1 MPKGYIYGED
11 GKLEEVIEHSC
22 DGMKT
27 MHCENCGI
35 ETEFYFDGI
44 SSVRGEIWRCIVCN
58 NRGI

>member
-27 MHCENCGI
+27 MYCENCGI
-35 ETEFYFDGI
+35 ETEFYLDGI
-44 SSVRGEIWRCIVCN
+44 SDVRGEI
-58 NRGI
+58 